1 MDSAPP
7 SMPSLNAATGTSSSS
22 MRAWSATHSAS
33 IARISSTPAVSCTVM
48 AVITDSGWQ
57 PMLASVSRSA
67 WMPAPP
73 VGSDAAKLS
82 TSGGVGL
89 GEKIGGMASLL

>member
-1 MDSAPP
+1 
-7 SMPSLNAATGTSSSS
+7 
-22 MRAWSATHSAS
+22 
-33 IARISSTPAVSCTVM
+33 
-48 AVITDSGWQ
+48 
-57 PMLASVSRSA
+57 
-67 WMPAPP
+67 MPAPP

>member
-1 MDSAPP
+1 
-7 SMPSLNAATGTSSSS
+7 
-22 MRAWSATHSAS
+22 
-33 IARISSTPAVSCTVM
+33 VSCTVI
-48 AVITDSGWQ
+48 AVMTDSGWQ

-73 VGSDAAKLS
+73 VGSDAEKQS

-89 GEKIGGMASLL
+89 GAKMEGMGSLL